1 MQIKRQKQN
10 SKPKQLEGQKRGR
23 KRADKTLLK
32 AFKLT
37 PDLCAINLEHPF
49 GQISIIFLRDLR
61 LIGRPVE
68 NRGVVVHIIDVNHD
82 GGVVFIE
89 IVRRHQAEFIL
100 GKRCDDTEDNIQHL
114 MPRIC
119 LFLR

>member
-1 MQIKRQKQN
+1 MQIKRDKNKTGKQKQI
-10 SKPKQLEGQKRGR
+10 EGQKRGR

-68 NRGVVVHIIDVNHD
+68 NRGVVVHIIDMNHD

-100 GKRCDDTEDNIQHL
+100 GKRCDDTEDNI
-114 MPRIC
+114 
-119 LFLR
+119 